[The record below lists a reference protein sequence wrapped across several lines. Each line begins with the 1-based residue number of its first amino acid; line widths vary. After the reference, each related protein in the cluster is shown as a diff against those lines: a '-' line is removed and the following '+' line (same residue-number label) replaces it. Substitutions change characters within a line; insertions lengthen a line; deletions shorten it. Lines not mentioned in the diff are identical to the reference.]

1 MTENKTLDLIVDQN
15 VPFGLVLQFQE
26 DDGTVSDLTGFTL
39 RGSIKKE
46 LEDASTL
53 TDFDTEITSATGG
66 LASIVLS
73 KASVQILV
81 DNMSDKPLSAYD
93 IRQRMVGYYDLLLV
107 NGTKSFRI
115 MQGRVIISLG
125 VTDGN

>member
-53 TDFDTEITSATGG
+53 TIYG
-66 LASIVLS
+66 L
-73 KASVQILV
+73 
-81 DNMSDKPLSAYD
+81 
-93 IRQRMVGYYDLLLV
+93 RMV
-107 NGTKSFRI
+107 
-115 MQGRVIISLG
+115 M
-125 VTDGN
+125 